1 MLKTILILPDGREVS
16 SGSLPAVRSFSLSQQ
31 VNEGVDLCPG
41 AACAGVVEI
50 ELLCPGELP
59 GLTDGEVTIYRQDD
73 SGNRHKVGLFTP
85 EKPTRPTA
93 NTLRFTA
100 YDRMTRLDRELGEW
114 LEGLTGWPY
123 SLYDLA
129 AMVCQTCG
137 LPLKNTEIPMGELTV
152 EKFSPGTVTGRQLIR
167 WIAQLLGRF
176 CRITPEGE
184 LEFAWFTPREDASI
198 GPSPLS
204 GQEIGVDWEAGAL
217 KLTGQ
222 TLGASAAG
230 GDLLL
235 NSPQVRASREGEQ
248 LLLAFTAYHV
258 RYFYFQNTLSAAD
271 EPITPVEQVHL
282 RQTPTDVG
290 TVYPDGSTGE
300 NICCLTGNPLLGG
313 LSAAGKLAAA
323 AHLYEQLR
331 SAVYTPCKV
340 TIAAGLHILP
350 GDIITVTDKKGV
362 SRTLYVMKKTQRG
375 QRNTLECTGN
385 PRRDGAEA
393 FNSRMEAGVSGKIL
407 QLQMDMDGL
416 RLQNADGDKKA
427 ASLALTVD
435 GLSSEVRRQQDT
447 LSGFSASLTA
457 LRQEA
462 DQVFLEIGSIRD
474 NGVSRVETTTGYT
487 FSEDGLRIAKSG
499 GEMENRLDHKGMYVT
514 RAGEVLLRA
523 DSAGVTAADVQ
534 VRNYLCVGDHARFED
549 YTPGR
554 TGCFYI

>member
-16 SGSLPAVRSFSLSQQ
+16 SGSLPAVRSFALHQQ

-41 AACAGVVEI
+41 AACAGEVEI
-50 ELLCPGELP
+50 ELISSGEIP
-59 GLTDGEVTIYRQDD
+59 ELTGGEMAIYRQDD
-73 SGNRHKVGLFTP
+73 GGNRHKIGLFTA

-100 YDRMTRLDRELGEW
+100 YDRMIRLDRELGDW
-114 LEGLTGWPY
+114 LVGLTGWPY

-129 AMVCQTCG
+129 AMVCETCG
-137 LPLKNTEIPMGELTV
+137 LPLKNTAIPMGDLTV

-167 WIAQLLGRF
+167 WIAQLSCRF
-176 CRITPEGE
+176 CRVTPEGE
-184 LEFAWFTPREDASI
+184 LEFAWFTPREDADI

-204 GQEIGVDWEAGAL
+204 GQQIGVDREGESL

-222 TLGASAAG
+222 TISASYQL
-230 GDLLL
+230 GDLHLR
-235 NSPQVRASREGEQ
+235 SPQIRASREGEG
-248 LLLAFTAYHV
+248 LLLALTPYHV
-258 RYFYFQNTLSAAD
+258 RYFYFQNTLSAGD

-290 TVYPDGSTGE
+290 TVYPDSLTGA
-300 NICCLTGNPLLGG
+300 NTCCLTGNPLLGG

-323 AHLYEQLR
+323 AYLYEQLR
-331 SAVYTPCKV
+331 TAVYTPCKV
-340 TIAAGLHILP
+340 TVAAGLHMLP
-350 GDIITVTDKKGV
+350 GDILTVVDKQGTV
-362 SRTLYVMKKTQRG
+362 RTLFVMKKTQRG
-375 QRNTLECTGN
+375 QRDTLECTGN

-393 FNSRMEAGVSGKIL
+393 FNNRVEAGLSGKIL

-416 RLQNADGDKKA
+416 RLQNTDADKRA

-435 GLSSEVRRQQDT
+435 GISLEVRRQQDA
-447 LSGFSASLTA
+447 LSGLGSSLTA

-462 DQVFLEIGSIRD
+462 DRVSIEIGSIRD
-474 NGVSRVETTTGYT
+474 NGVSRVETSTGYT
-487 FSEDGLRIAKSG
+487 FSDAGLRIAKSG
-499 GEMENRLDHKGMYVT
+499 GEMENRLDHRGMYVT

-554 TGCFYI
+554 TGCFFV